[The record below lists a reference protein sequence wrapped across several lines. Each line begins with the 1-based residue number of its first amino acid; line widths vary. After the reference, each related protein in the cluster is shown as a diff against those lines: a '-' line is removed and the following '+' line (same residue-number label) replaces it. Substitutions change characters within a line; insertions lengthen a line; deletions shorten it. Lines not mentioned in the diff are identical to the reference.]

1 MMKKTRLTTTGL
13 RGNYGFAVLVLSM
26 FIFLSGTF
34 LMTGMAF
41 ADDADTSIDSATFIG
56 STLIL
61 DLPELAVEGTD
72 LLYSA
77 QLQLKQEGENIFLEL
92 INLGPSQSQEA
103 TPIAATLSADGTLHI
118 PVMYAENNTLWT
130 IDLQLVDSVSLL
142 PIKFNITNI
151 VQVPKLD
158 QNDDLL
164 GQVKTTTIT
173 ISTPWGPI
181 VIVIKQDDGKA
192 KPFTY

>member
-1 MMKKTRLTTTGL
+1 MKKTRLTTTGL

-26 FIFLSGTF
+26 FIFLTGTF

>member
-1 MMKKTRLTTTGL
+1 MKKTRLTTTGL

-103 TPIAATLSADGTLHI
+103 TPIAATLSADGTFHI

-130 IDLQLVDSVSLL
+130 IDLKLVNSVSLL

-164 GQVKTTTIT
+164 GQAKTTTIT